1 VTLNGIK
8 SAIEELPEEEK
19 RALVDWLL
27 SLDREKWDE
36 EISEDFSAGGRGMSI
51 LDEVDAAIDRGDF
64 KPLG

>member
-1 VTLNGIK
+1 MTLTTIK

-27 SLDREKWDE
+27 ALDREKWDQ
-36 EISEDFSAGGRGMSI
+36 EITEDFSAGGRGMKL
-51 LDEVDAAIDRGDF
+51 LDEVDATIDRGDF